1 MGERCNEAPR
11 PDFDRKLKLEFHEV
25 KATSDAKRLSFD
37 PAMRHVIGER
47 AKDETVNLVRL
58 LTSYGENYGF

>member
-1 MGERCNEAPR
+1 VPNRQCP
-11 PDFDRKLKLEFHEV
+11 KLRLGRYED
-25 KATSDAKRLSFD
+25 TNDAEQLSAD

-58 LTSYGENYGF
+58 LTSYGQNDIL